1 MVTASYNVPLDN
13 TSATHSF
20 NYPHAF
26 LLTHSSC
33 SYHSNEGFINSS
45 TEVDIVDEND
55 FKPLFEG
62 NSNEPHCQKKVIS
75 FSSLLDNVVA
85 PIWYFFE
92 MGDEFDSR
100 KTSGTSSEYGEE
112 DVEALRVQALE
123 QLAAAASKPV
133 AFAVRANYGYNGSED
148 EDCPV
153 NGMAVS
159 FEAKDCLHI
168 KVKFNNDWWI
178 GRVVKEGHDIGFIPS
193 ASRLDNIRQSGIS
206 GKLKLRQSSTSSNM
220 NLEDQSQPLSRE
232 QDNRSPSEERGTSFD
247 DDSPASPLRNPSGS
261 SLTANNNNNNSN
273 TASNV
278 NNSQPKGKKGI
289 FKKSENL
296 PPYDVV
302 PSMRPIIFV
311 GPSLKGYEVTNM
323 MQKALFDYLK
333 HRFQGRIVITRVGA
347 DISLAKR
354 SAFQHPGKQPVIQKK
369 GNTQSG
375 IVEVQQE
382 IERIFELCRSMQLV
396 VLDCESINHPSQV
409 AKTSLAPII
418 AMIRIASPKVLTRL
432 IKSRGKS
439 QTKHLNF
446 QLVAAEKLNQCTEDM
461 FDVILDENQLEDACE
476 HLGDFL
482 EAYWRSAVPPRRP
495 YVNSDNRSYNNAGG
509 QSIGNY
515 NGGGQYNGTP
525 QRHLRTAQV

>member
-1 MVTASYNVPLDN
+1 MSLKRIASGKFGRQQSYYQQIG
-13 TSATHSF
+13 TSKI
-20 NYPHAF
+20 
-26 LLTHSSC
+26 
-33 SYHSNEGFINSS
+33 E
-45 TEVDIVDEND
+45 E
-55 FKPLFEG
+55 FKTF
-62 NSNEPHCQKKVIS
+62 
-75 FSSLLDNVVA
+75 VV
-85 PIWYFFE
+85 YD
-92 MGDEFDSR
+92 GDEFESR

-112 DVEALRVQALE
+112 DIEALRVQALE
-123 QLAAAASKPV
+123 QLNAAQSKPV
-133 AFAVRANYGYNGSED
+133 AFAVRANYGYNGTD
-148 EDCPV
+148 DDDCPV
-153 NGMAVS
+153 HGMAVS

-168 KVKFNNDWWI
+168 KLKFNNDWWI
-178 GRVVKEGHDIGFIPS
+178 GRVVKEGHEIGFIPS
-193 ASRLDNIRQSGIS
+193 ASKLDSIRQSGVG
-206 GKLKLRQSSTSSNM
+206 GKLKMRQSSTSSNM
-220 NLEDQSQPLSRE
+220 NLNEPDTNPNR
-232 QDNRSPSEERGTSFD
+232 DNDVRSPTDERGQSFD
-247 DDSPASPLRNPSGS
+247 DNTPDSPLRNPSGTNLS
-261 SLTANNNNNNSN
+261 SNNTNNNNTMNN
-273 TASNV
+273 TG
-278 NNSQPKGKKGI
+278 QTKGRKGI
-289 FKKSENL
+289 FKRGESL

-302 PSMRPIIFV
+302 PSMRPIVFV

-375 IVEVQQE
+375 LAEVQVE
-382 IERIFELCRSMQLV
+382 IERIFELCRSTQLV

-446 QLVAAEKLNQCTEDM
+446 QLVAAEKLAQCTEDM

-482 EAYWRSAVPPRRP
+482 EQYWRSAVPPRRP
-495 YVNSDNRSYNNAGG
+495 IVSPDTRYNNTTG
-509 QSIGNY
+509 QSIGSY
-515 NGGGQYNGTP
+515 NNTEQFNGTP